1 MPNQPDGPT
10 NVYCLALN
18 GSSGLTLAAGQILT
32 LRLYW
37 ACGRRFLL
45 VGWYQWCAVSLRPM
59 SVFTTYLQ
67 LGFLH
72 ICSWQATDH
81 LTFLLA
87 LCAPYVL
94 ADWRRVVALVTSFT
108 LGHSITLALATL
120 SSMWVD
126 SPLTKELNS
135 WLPVPFTTII
145 EFLIPVTILLTAL
158 VNMMQAGPALDRR
171 SRRETSILWAAPNA
185 LAAAFGLIHGLG
197 FSNYLRALLGDK
209 RLPIAELLSFNLGVE
224 LGQLLVVSVILLL
237 GFVLLRL
244 VGVARRDWVL
254 TVSGAALG
262 VATLLLLQMAQ

>member
-1 MPNQPDGPT
+1 
-10 NVYCLALN
+10 
-18 GSSGLTLAAGQILT
+18 
-32 LRLYW
+32 
-37 ACGRRFLL
+37 
-45 VGWYQWCAVSLRPM
+45 M

-108 LGHSITLALATL
+108 VGHSITLALATL
-120 SSMWVD
+120 GVVGVNA
-126 SPLTKELNS
+126 PL
-135 WLPVPFTTII
+135 I
-145 EFLIPVTILLTAL
+145 EALIPVTIILTAL
-158 VNMMQAGPALDRR
+158 VNMRQAGPLLDRR
-171 SRRETSILWAAPNA
+171 SRRETPVLWAAPNV

-197 FSNYLRALLGDK
+197 FSNYLRALLGAK
-209 RLPIAELLSFNLGVE
+209 SRPVAELLSFNLGVE
-224 LGQLLVVSVILLL
+224 LGQLLVVSVILVL
-237 GFVLLRL
+237 GFVLLRV
-244 VGVARRDWVL
+244 VGVARRDWIL

>member
-1 MPNQPDGPT
+1 
-10 NVYCLALN
+10 
-18 GSSGLTLAAGQILT
+18 
-32 LRLYW
+32 
-37 ACGRRFLL
+37 
-45 VGWYQWCAVSLRPM
+45 M

-108 LGHSITLALATL
+108 VGHSITLALATL
-120 SSMWVD
+120 GLVGVNA
-126 SPLTKELNS
+126 PL
-135 WLPVPFTTII
+135 I
-145 EFLIPVTILLTAL
+145 EALIPVTIIFTAL
-158 VNMMQAGPALDRR
+158 VNMKQAGPVLDRR
-171 SRRETSILWAAPNA
+171 SRRETPVLWAAPNA
-185 LAAAFGLIHGLG
+185 LAVAFGLIHGLG
-197 FSNYLRALLGDK
+197 FSNYLRALLGAQS
-209 RLPIAELLSFNLGVE
+209 RPVAELLSFNLGVE

-244 VGVARRDWVL
+244 VGVARRDWIL

-262 VATLLLLQMAQ
+262 VATLLLLQMRA

>member
-1 MPNQPDGPT
+1 
-10 NVYCLALN
+10 
-18 GSSGLTLAAGQILT
+18 
-32 LRLYW
+32 
-37 ACGRRFLL
+37 
-45 VGWYQWCAVSLRPM
+45 M

-108 LGHSITLALATL
+108 VGHSLTLALATL
-120 SSMWVD
+120 GVVAVSV
-126 SPLTKELNS
+126 
-135 WLPVPFTTII
+135 PVVEALIPITII
-145 EFLIPVTILLTAL
+145 LTAL
-158 VNMMQAGPALDRR
+158 ANMWRAGPPLARPARR
-171 SRRETSILWAAPNA
+171 ATPVLRAAPNV

-197 FSNYLRALLGDK
+197 FSSYLRALLGAQS
-209 RLPIAELLSFNLGVE
+209 RPVAELLSFNLGVE
-224 LGQLLVVSVILLL
+224 LGQLLVVSVILAL
-237 GFVLLRL
+237 GFVLLRV

-262 VATLLLLQMAQ
+262 VATLLLLQLK

>member
-1 MPNQPDGPT
+1 
-10 NVYCLALN
+10 
-18 GSSGLTLAAGQILT
+18 
-32 LRLYW
+32 
-37 ACGRRFLL
+37 
-45 VGWYQWCAVSLRPM
+45 M

-120 SSMWVD
+120 GVVGVNA
-126 SPLTKELNS
+126 P
-135 WLPVPFTTII
+135 II
-145 EFLIPVTILLTAL
+145 EALIPVTILLTAL
-158 VNMMQAGPALDRR
+158 VNMRQAGPVLDRR
-171 SRRETSILWAAPNA
+171 SRRETPVLWAAPNA

-197 FSNYLRALLGDK
+197 FSNYLRALLGAK
-209 RLPIAELLSFNLGVE
+209 SRPVAELLSFNLGVE

-237 GFVLLRL
+237 GFVLLRM
-244 VGVARRDWVL
+244 VGVARRDWIL